1 MGAARMTHA
10 EGEPSALRAVGA
22 VLTAPKTDAQ
32 SCEEAG
38 PYSMASVADFVVIA
52 AITGRQQGADDC

>member
-1 MGAARMTHA
+1 MHA

-38 PYSMASVADFVVIA
+38 PYSMASVAGFVVIA